1 MLRAPRLI
9 RPDHIA
15 PHRHTERVRFG
26 DTDAAGIVYYANYL
40 RWFEAGRA
48 ELMRAHGLPYH
59 ELVEQGAYLPVVESW
74 CRYVASARYD
84 DEIEVQ
90 SWVHELHH
98 ATLLVAH
105 QIVHVARD
113 QLLAE
118 GAARLGC
125 VTPSGRPTRLPA
137 RLTQALRAQS
147 TVR

>member
-1 MLRAPRLI
+1 MQRAPKLDLPEGVI
-9 RPDHIA
+9 
-15 PHRHTERVRFG
+15 PHRHRERVRFG

-59 ELVEQGAYLPVVESW
+59 EVVDQGAYLPVVETW
-74 CRYVASARYD
+74 CRYLSSARYD

-105 QIVHVARD
+105 RIVHVERD

-125 VTPSGRPTRLPA
+125 VTPAGRPTRLPRA
-137 RLTQALRAQS
+137 VVESLRS
-147 TVR
+147 SD